1 MGETTQRGVPSL
13 ELGVIGNCQIAALVD
28 ERGRI
33 VWGSFPR
40 MDSDP
45 SFCSLLDPEPGD
57 RTPGCFEIELDNFS
71 HAEQA
76 YVDNTAILTTILHD
90 DNGGAIKI
98 VDFAPRF
105 NQFGRSYH
113 PVMIVRNIVPISG
126 SPAVRIRLRPA
137 AGYGAR
143 HASRSHGSSHVRYSN
158 DSYAIRVTTNA
169 PLAALLEER
178 AFVVERPVA
187 LILGP
192 DESLRD
198 DPDKACRDMYGET
211 MAYWQGWVRAL
222 SIPFEW
228 QDEVIRAAIT
238 LKLCTYEDTGAV
250 LAALTTSIPE
260 ARDSGRNWDYRYCW
274 LRDSYYTVQALNRL
288 GATRTMKEFLRY
300 LFNIVAERATDEPL
314 QPVYGIT
321 GESQL
326 QEQEITS
333 LRGYRGMGPVRIGND
348 AYRQKQHDVYGA
360 TVLAATQSFFDRRM
374 LQTGAAQ
381 NIKRFEALGRQAIYL
396 HDKPDAGP
404 WEYRGRAVTHTYS
417 SVMCWAGCD
426 RLARI
431 STHIG
436 EAGGAAI
443 WSREAQRIRD
453 TILKEAWSERRQSFV
468 ASFGGEDLDASLLIL
483 PELGFLPAADPRFL
497 ATLAAIE
504 KELRQGPYLYRYA
517 RPDDFGMPETSFN
530 ICTFWYINA
539 LAAVGRRDE
548 ARELYGNML
557 GRRTRLGLL
566 SEDLDIATGELWG
579 NFPQTYSMVGIIMGA
594 MRLSRSWEE
603 AF

>member
-1 MGETTQRGVPSL
+1 VSETEQRGTRSL
-13 ELGVIGNCQIAALVD
+13 ELGVIGNCQIAALID
-28 ERGRI
+28 ERGSI

-45 SFCSLLDPEPGD
+45 AFCALLDPVPNE
-57 RTPGCFEIELDNFS
+57 RTPGCFAIELDGFVR
-71 HAEQA
+71 AEQA
-76 YVDNTAILTTILHD
+76 YVDNTAILTTTLFD
-90 DNGGAIKI
+90 ANGGALKI

-113 PVMIVRNIVPISG
+113 PVMIVRNIVPVTG

-137 AGYGAR
+137 AAYGAR
-143 HASRSHGSSHVRYSN
+143 HATRTHGSSHIRYSN
-158 DSYAIRVTTNA
+158 DSYTIRLTTNA

-198 DPDKACRDMYGET
+198 DPDKACREMYGET
-211 MAYWQGWVRAL
+211 AAYWQGWVRAL

-260 ARDSGRNWDYRYCW
+260 ARGSGRNWDYRYCW

-300 LFNIVAERATDEPL
+300 LFNLIAERPPAAPL
-314 QPVYGIT
+314 QPVYGIS
-321 GESQL
+321 GAALLE
-326 QEQEITS
+326 EREIAS
-333 LRGYRGMGPVRIGND
+333 LSGYRGMGPVRIGND
-348 AYRQKQHDVYGA
+348 AFRQKQHDVYGA

-374 LQTGAAQ
+374 LQSGAAQ
-381 NIKRFEALGRQAIYL
+381 NIVRLEALGRHAIAL
-396 HDKPDAGP
+396 HDQPDAGP

-417 SVMCWAGCD
+417 SVMCWAACD

-431 STHIG
+431 TAHV
-436 EAGGAAI
+436 GAPDRAAA
-443 WSREAQRIRD
+443 WAREAQRIRAR
-453 TILKEAWSERRQSFV
+453 ILAAAWNERRQSFV

-483 PELGFLPAADPRFL
+483 PELGFIAADDPRFL

-504 KELRQGPYLYRYA
+504 KELRRGPYVYRYA
-517 RPDDFGMPETSFN
+517 NADDFGLPETAFN

-557 GRRTRLGLL
+557 ARRTRLGLL
-566 SEDLDIATGELWG
+566 SEDLDVTTGELWG
-579 NFPQTYSMVGIIMGA
+579 NFPQTYSMVGIIMAA

-603 AF
+603 AL